1 MVLKQTEAANAP
13 IVKWIGAHDPLVTV
27 DHLQHK
33 NVYFYAKCIIGP
45 LTLSVGDFVLVSN
58 ADSAYPDTD
67 EGCDIAKILYL
78 YELRELMPDKDPC
91 RAVVQWYS
99 RPECIPH
106 KHFDDDTICVDF
118 ATEVIEEHRPYDADI
133 SLETIYRKCSVIC
146 GSPENSAAGLLQ
158 SFNSKRTNCPM
169 FVCRYKFIKVKNSY
183 RLEPLQFTNEDVAT
197 AGDRGRRRSTTAAV
211 TESKASS
218 AKKPRRSCAT
228 NNEGRT
234 RRASVSATN
243 ALEFVDLTYFN
254 EENKVSPIKII
265 GGRSVVRLSAKKKQS
280 TGEKTKGEDEINAN
294 YLPASPLAE
303 QNIKVTPRSR
313 AAAAKRNLNLSL
325 DNGADTTAD
334 SDCLN
339 YSIVKETPDRK
350 EPPNEMKIK
359 LRLSERRRSTR
370 LSSMEEDPLAIQPD
384 LEAKPEESH
393 PKTPSRKSKLATEG
407 TPSTRK
413 KNESVKKSQNAD
425 DIYHT
430 PTKKAKETKE
440 TGEGTP
446 SQNRRKSILKSAAS
460 RLAEG
465 TPRRS
470 IQLSSIVEQR
480 VFNDDDIINTPKRTK
495 ARKSI
500 ALPVVDSDKTAAD
513 ADEEYTPK
521 KTQQK
526 TPSKG
531 RRSTTKATEAPGT
544 PKTPSQKL
552 KMIRSGEIKPTLEKR
567 DSLAGS
573 EKGKTDLQIARERL
587 HVSVVPKS
595 LPCREKE
602 FENIYT
608 FLEGKIQDQCGGC
621 MYVSGV
627 PGTGKTATV
636 TGVIRMLQKRV
647 AEDDLPPFDF
657 LEINGM
663 RLTEPRQA
671 YVHIYRQLTGKTV
684 SWEHAHAL
692 LEKRFTTPAPRRV
705 TTVLLVDELD
715 ILCNRRQDVVYN
727 LLDWP
732 TKSAARL
739 VVVTIANTMDLP
751 ERLLM
756 GKVTSRLGLTRLTF
770 QPYTHKQLQEI
781 VTGRLQGSEAFK
793 GDAVQLVARKVA
805 AVSGDARRALD
816 ICRRATEIA
825 DAAATKCVNMLHV
838 QQALNEMISSAKVQ
852 AIKNCSR
859 LEQIFLQAVVAEVTR
874 TGVEE
879 TSFMGVYTQIETI
892 AAFMGATTPAPGRAL
907 RICAKLGSERLLIC
921 EHSRND
927 VFQKILL
934 NVSMDDIHY
943 ALKVNNSN

>member
-1 MVLKQTEAANAP
+1 MVLNQTEQTSVP
-13 IVKWIGAHDPLVTV
+13 IVKWIGAHDPQVSVT
-27 DHLQHK
+27 HLLHK
-33 NVYFYAKCIIGP
+33 NVFFYSKCIIGP

-58 ADSAYPDTD
+58 ADASDPDTVD
-67 EGCDIAKILYL
+67 GCDIAKILHL
-78 YELRELMPDKDPC
+78 YELREMSNRDPC
-91 RAVVQWYS
+91 RAIVQWYS

-106 KHFDDDTICVDF
+106 KHFDNDDICVDF
-118 ATEVIEEHRPYDADI
+118 GSELIEEHRPYDSDI
-133 SLETIYRKCSVIC
+133 SLETVFRKCSVIC
-146 GSPENSAAGLLQ
+146 GPTETSAAGLLEN
-158 SFNSKRTNCPM
+158 FNIKTKSCPM

-183 RLEPLQFTNEDVAT
+183 RLVPLQFANEEFSS
-197 AGDRGRRRSTTAAV
+197 GRGRRKSTA
-211 TESKASS
+211 ESNNVETKSEPF
-218 AKKPRRSCAT
+218 KKS
-228 NNEGRT
+228 
-234 RRASVSATN
+234 RRASVVASGDSSSRKRRISISTEN
-243 ALEFVDLTYFN
+243 TMEFVDLNYFN
-254 EENKVSPIKII
+254 AENKVSPIKIV
-265 GGRSVVRLSAKKKQS
+265 GGRSVVRLSAKKKS
-280 TGEKTKGEDEINAN
+280 TSGTPRVSDDLNAN

-303 QNIKVTPRSR
+303 QNVKVTPRSR

-325 DNGADTTAD
+325 DNGGADTTAD

-339 YSIVKETPDRK
+339 YSIVKGTPDPQQ
-350 EPPNEMKIK
+350 PPNDMKIK
-359 LRLSERRRSTR
+359 LRLSERRRSSR
-370 LSSMEEDPLAIQPD
+370 LASFEEDPLALGEHERHISPSKGHIQ
-384 LEAKPEESH
+384 
-393 PKTPSRKSKLATEG
+393 
-407 TPSTRK
+407 
-413 KNESVKKSQNAD
+413 N

-430 PTKKAKETKE
+430 PTKKNKESSE
-440 TGEGTP
+440 STP
-446 SQNRRKSILKSAAS
+446 SNRRKSILKSATS
-460 RLAEG
+460 RMAEG
-465 TPRRS
+465 TPKRS

-480 VFNDDDIINTPKRTK
+480 IFKDDEIISTPKRTK

-500 ALPVVDSDKTAAD
+500 IASTDVGAEKDTLET
-513 ADEEYTPK
+513 K
-521 KTQQK
+521 KSTQK
-526 TPSKG
+526 TPTKG
-531 RRSTTKATEAPGT
+531 RRSITKSTHEETPGT
-544 PKTPSQKL
+544 PRTPSQKL
-552 KMIRSGEIKPTLEKR
+552 KMIRSGEIKPTIEFRSSLTVGDTEKT
-567 DSLAGS
+567 
-573 EKGKTDLQIARERL
+573 ELQIARERL

-636 TGVIRMLQKRV
+636 TGVIRNLQKKV
-647 AEDDLPPFDF
+647 SEDDLPPFDF

-671 YVHIYRQLTGKTV
+671 YVHIYRQLTGKTL
-684 SWEHAHAL
+684 SWEHAHTL

-781 VTGRLQGSEAFK
+781 VTGRLSGSEAFK

-825 DAAATKCVNMLHV
+825 DAAASKAGPNGVQCVNMLHV
-838 QQALNEMISSAKVQ
+838 QQALAEMIASAKVQ

-859 LEQIFLQAVVAEVTR
+859 LEQIFLQAVVAEVNR

-879 TSFMGVYTQIETI
+879 TSFSGVYSQIETI
-892 AAFMGATTPAPGRAL
+892 AAFMGASIPTPGRAL
-907 RICAKLGSERLLIC
+907 QICSKLGAERLIIS

-927 VFQKILL
+927 IFQKILL

-943 ALKVNNSN
+943 ALKVNN